1 MSQQLRLLRDASA
14 QEPPPAHSATPH
26 LVVPES
32 TWPAVVENLPD
43 PVLLARREA
52 TAARQVG
59 SLVFLVAY
67 LFSLTL
73 IGYNQ

>member
-1 MSQQLRLLRDASA
+1 M
-14 QEPPPAHSATPH
+14 
-26 LVVPES
+26 VPES

-59 SLVFLVAY
+59 SLASIVASPCGSSDPIDTECWVQSVMTQTK
-67 LFSLTL
+67 LEQES
-73 IGYNQ
+73 